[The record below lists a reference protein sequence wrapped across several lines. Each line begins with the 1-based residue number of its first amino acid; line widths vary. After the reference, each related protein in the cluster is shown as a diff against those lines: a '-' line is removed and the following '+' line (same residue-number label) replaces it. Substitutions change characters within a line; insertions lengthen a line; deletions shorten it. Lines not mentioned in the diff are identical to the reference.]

1 LWRCP
6 DSSGS
11 YSAIDRH
18 HGQLMRV
25 RDNQTLAE
33 TFHMETAIDPLLGK
47 PLAKKGYRAP
57 AHCDRSLALAGKNVR

>member
-1 LWRCP
+1 
-6 DSSGS
+6 
-11 YSAIDRH
+11 
-18 HGQLMRV
+18 MRV